1 MEPENRSGGVNDYLL
16 LGGLA
21 VSSLGVYYQ
30 REAIMATLRRT
41 QRPRESLSP
50 SPYNLSQNQ
59 SQAAIFG

>member
-1 MEPENRSGGVNDYLL
+1 MEPENQSGGVNDYLL

-41 QRPRESLSP
+41 PAPKKEPESQPL
-50 SPYNLSQNQ
+50 
-59 SQAAIFG
+59 